1 MTRKVR
7 ILVVDDEPDVVSTLT
22 VLLEDE
28 GYEVRGLQRGT
39 EVLPE
44 IAKFNPYAVLLDI
57 AMPDMSGYEV
67 AKAIRE
73 RYGVVKP
80 LLIAIS
86 GRYKAASDKMLAQ
99 IVGFDHHVTKPY
111 QPKELLELLHT

>member
-1 MTRKVR
+1 MARLR
-7 ILVVDDEPDVVSTLT
+7 ILVADDERDTVDTL
-22 VLLEDE
+22 VMLLEDE
-28 GYEVRGLQRGT
+28 GHNVRGLQRGGD
-39 EVLPE
+39 VLKAVAEFDPH
-44 IAKFNPYAVLLDI
+44 AVLLDI